1 MKENKIYEMRVNRD
15 QFGKLLDDY
24 SDSGYTNTSYGE
36 IIIDLYLVDDHREEF
51 AELIGLTLDEL
62 PESGFMN
69 LYP

>member
-15 QFGKLLDDY
+15 QFAILLDDY

-36 IIIDLYLVDDHREEF
+36 IIIDLFLVDDHREEF

>member
-24 SDSGYTNTSYGE
+24 SESGYVNGSYGE

>member
-15 QFGKLLDDY
+15 QFAILLDDY

-36 IIIDLYLVDDHREEF
+36 IIIDLFLVNDHREEF